1 VLVLFAEAAPMN
13 DPNNLIFIMLL
24 VFLLPIGFVALLA
37 LWALRPWLRATM
49 LGTQLTVFEIIGMK
63 LRGVN
68 VDAVVAAMVMARQ
81 CDVEVHQV
89 DLQRAD
95 RAGIDVEKL
104 TFAWIAAQR
113 RQMPITFEQLV
124 VMYQEERLGD
134 LLEGSLAE
142 FETEQDVDEA

>member
-1 VLVLFAEAAPMN
+1 MN
-13 DPNNLIFIMLL
+13 DPNNLILVMLL

-49 LGTQLTVFEIIGMK
+49 AGTQLTVFEIIGMK

-68 VDAVVAAMVMARQ
+68 VDAIVAAMFMARQ
-81 CDVEVHQV
+81 SDVEVHQV
-89 DLQRAD
+89 DLQQAD

-113 RQMPITFEQLV
+113 RQLPITFEQLV
-124 VMYQEERLGD
+124 MMYQEERLGD
-134 LLEGSLAE
+134 LLEEIGAE
-142 FETEQDVDEA
+142 AEAEQDIDQS